1 MSIEIKGLKEAQE
14 KLQKLSKDAEKLD
27 GQSVSLTDVMTD
39 SFISENSSF
48 GSFNELLEASEF
60 KVESQEDFAAIPD
73 TEWDAFIG
81 GNTNFSNWQEMIS
94 SAGALYARKQLGL

>member
-48 GSFNELLEASEF
+48 GSFNELLETSGF
-60 KVESQEDFAAIPD
+60 KVEPQEDFAAIPD
-73 TEWDAFIG
+73 AEWDAFIDEK
-81 GNTNFSNWQEMIS
+81 TSFSNWEEMKN
-94 SAGALYARKQLGL
+94 SAGAMYARKQLGL